1 MRNLIHNLDV
11 NEMVVVKAVL
21 IEQNIYWTIKWRLQS
36 IVKTGIVCE
45 IILYN

>member
-21 IEQNIYWTIKWRLQS
+21 VEQNIY
-36 IVKTGIVCE
+36 
-45 IILYN
+45 